1 MEKEVIDI
9 AKELQQIQEGRTDML
24 DGNET
29 VTDRLVILCYKLLN
43 IISNMEGI
51 K

>member
-1 MEKEVIDI
+1 MNDEIQEIADEV
-9 AKELQQIQEGRTDML
+9 QRIQEGHTDML

-29 VTDRLVILCYKLLN
+29 VSDRLVILCYRLLN
-43 IISNMEGI
+43 IIYNMKGI

>member
-1 MEKEVIDI
+1 MD
-9 AKELQQIQEGRTDML
+9 KELKNIAEEVQRIQEGFTDML

-29 VTDRLVILCYKLLN
+29 VSDRLVILCYRLLN
-43 IISNMEGI
+43 IICNMEGI